1 MADDCLQPALKCHY
15 QWIIKTSYFSSMKN
29 NIDEKIK
36 LLSKLYTADF
46 VFFLMEGNI
55 RVCGVIMWLLYSYF
69 TWCKEAKNIVWKL
82 MVVL

>member
-46 VFFLMEGNI
+46 VFFWWKEISECAGWS
-55 RVCGVIMWLLYSYF
+55 CDYCKVILHD
-69 TWCKEAKNIVWKL
+69 AKKPKTLCEN
-82 MVVL
+82 